1 MRSRRLI
8 KKLMGVGIQ
17 RNDARAFV
25 ETYHAVKAAGM
36 TQLFRELDHPV
47 EPVTRRVEVNPYRF
61 RTIRTVSYWQLESV
75 GMVDIEKYIEKELA
89 EEIGRGLAGVGAIR
103 NTKRDSMYGVEFCAE
118 VKVLPPDADDRES
131 CGLIEEGRI
140 W

>member
-36 TQLFRELDHPV
+36 TQLFRELDPPI
-47 EPVTRRVEVNPYRF
+47 EPVIHRVEVNPYRF
-61 RTIRTVSYWQLESV
+61 RATRMVSRWQLESG

-89 EEIGRGLAGVGAIR
+89 EEIGRGLADAGAIR
-103 NTKRDSMYGVEFCAE
+103 NTKRGRMHGVEFCAE
-118 VKVLPPDADDRES
+118 VKVLPP
-131 CGLIEEGRI
+131 EEV
-140 W
+140 WP